1 MKEKLEIIIV
11 DDDKDDQDFLI
22 QTIREMDISCDV
34 TSLYDGEM
42 LMEYLKV
49 NYKDDNRSP
58 NPLIILDLEMP
69 KMDGYEVL
77 KNLRKKNHFKDI
89 KIFVLTTCTYEYDRI
104 KSIAYGCNDFYSKP
118 TDPQQL
124 KIIMEDIFSQ
134 MDSTVINTSVLN

>member
-22 QTIREMDISCDV
+22 QTIREMDISCAV

-49 NYKDDNRSP
+49 NYNEDSLSP
-58 NPLIILDLEMP
+58 NLLIILDLEMP

-89 KIFVLTTCTYEYDRI
+89 KIFVLTTCAYEYDRI

-134 MDSTVINTSVLN
+134 MNSTVINTSVLN